1 LIRDPHAGGQKEG
14 SLSETSTKMQVADP
28 QVRIDDDERTSIRL
42 WKTLGAVQAVSQLA
56 AGLGAQTIHALE
68 RVRDERLYLAA
79 GFTTFDEFLSKHPES
94 PMSHDTFRRRVNLLE
109 SEGDIT
115 FDLLNSLNVSV
126 SARLLLAGNIS
137 LDGDHIV
144 INEQKG
150 DIISS
155 TRIPLSDRDLVVK
168 TIVGL
173 KKKADEQSRT
183 IERGKKDFEKKKRRI
198 SELEEQ
204 LEKGLTVSEDAA
216 PHARALVSV
225 LGNFQILADECKA
238 MTNDQERTRFAPIA
252 FQRLAEAEKQLEEAL
267 GFKVPESGL
276 DLSSEE
282 IAAAAGE

>member
-1 LIRDPHAGGQKEG
+1 
-14 SLSETSTKMQVADP
+14 MQVADP

-144 INEQKG
+144 INEERG
-150 DIISS
+150 ETISS
-155 TRIPLSDRDLVVK
+155 TRIALNDHAQIVK
-168 TIVGL
+168 TIVEL
-173 KKKADEQSRT
+173 KKKADEQKRT
-183 IERGKKDFEKKKRRI
+183 IDRGKKDNEKWKRKFDE
-198 SELEEQ
+198 SQEQ
-204 LEKGLTVSEDAA
+204 LSKGLTVSEDAA

-225 LGNFQILADECKA
+225 LGSFQILADECKSL
-238 MTNDQERTRFAPIA
+238 TNEKERERFAPIV
-252 FQRLAEAEKQLEEAL
+252 FQRLAEASKQVEEAL
-267 GFKVPESGL
+267 GFTPPTSDL
-276 DLSSEE
+276 DLSNDE

>member
-1 LIRDPHAGGQKEG
+1 LSQEKPTAIAKIEPQPADQEMEAMAARLWQIIGAVKLGNRLAE
-14 SLSETSTKMQVADP
+14 SLS
-28 QVRIDDDERTSIRL
+28 
-42 WKTLGAVQAVSQLA
+42 
-56 AGLGAQTIHALE
+56 AQTIHALE
-68 RVRDERLYLAA
+68 QVRDEKLYLAA
-79 GFTTFDEFLSKHPES
+79 KVPTFDKFLSTHPET
-94 PMSHDTFRRRVNLLE
+94 PMSHDTFLRRVHLLE
-109 SEGDIT
+109 TEGDLA
-115 FDLLNSLNVSV
+115 FDLLNSLNIPM
-126 SARLLLAGNIS
+126 SARKLLAGNI
-137 LDGDHIV
+137 LVDGDHIV

-155 TRIPLSDRDLVVK
+155 TRIALTDRDLVVK
-168 TIVGL
+168 TIVEL
-173 KKKADEQSRT
+173 KRKADEQSRT

-198 SELEEQ
+198 NELEEQ

-238 MTNDQERTRFAPIA
+238 LTNDKERARFAPIA

-267 GFKVPESGL
+267 GFKAPESTL